1 MHHRKNGKTSLAAA
15 LGVYH
20 LIADSADTA
29 PVAIA
34 AAGDRSQAR
43 LVHDEVKLMIQA
55 SPDLSAAC
63 GGSARV
69 RHRACEVCDRIAGGS
84 ASRVMIVRA
93 RDVDAAIARTI
104 LSASF
109 PQAVAEQPL
118 RLAWTLD
125 FVGARV
131 RGTSTV
137 VRLGVRMS
145 AFVLGSIVRAAGV
158 DVRTGEPDDI
168 ARALHRWLD
177 LPLPVLAEY
186 TRLVRSLTLVAWF
199 DAPESV
205 RS

>member
-1 MHHRKNGKTSLAAA
+1 
-15 LGVYH
+15 
-20 LIADSADTA
+20 
-29 PVAIA
+29 
-34 AAGDRSQAR
+34 
-43 LVHDEVKLMIQA
+43 
-55 SPDLSAAC
+55 
-63 GGSARV
+63 
-69 RHRACEVCDRIAGGS
+69 
-84 ASRVMIVRA
+84 MIVRA